1 VVAAYGDGTIR
12 WHRLSDGRELLALF
26 AHADRQRWVLWTP
39 SGYFDASPGGE
50 DLIGW
55 HLNRGQD
62 QAADFFEAGR
72 FRSRFHRPDVID
84 RVLETL
90 DEAKALAGAD
100 LAANRRQQATPSVA
114 AVLPPVVD
122 VLSGQDLR
130 ASSSSITLRVRGRS
144 AADAPV
150 TGWRVRVNG
159 QLVSDARGLGRTDA
173 PAAPAGGAERE
184 LVVPIPPQDSEVQ
197 VFAENRHGFSTAAV
211 VRVKW
216 VGAAPQPAF
225 SIQPKLY
232 VLAVGVGQYQNDQ
245 IGRLAFPAKDA
256 ADFVAAMQR
265 QQGRLY
271 GQVEVK
277 LLTDRQATRDEVVD
291 GLEWL
296 QKQVTQHD
304 IAALFI
310 SGHGLNDPAQG
321 FTFLPVNADPDR
333 LKRTGVTMADIHTTL
348 TTLAGKALFFFDTC
362 HAGSVLGGRKA
373 GLPDDYSGVVNE
385 LTSAENGV
393 VVFSSSTGRQF
404 SYEHPAWGNGAF
416 TKAVVE
422 GLQGA
427 AAQPGSPRITYKM
440 LDYYISKRVKELTG
454 GKQTPVTQGPGGVPD
469 FPVAVK

>member
-1 VVAAYGDGTIR
+1 
-12 WHRLSDGRELLALF
+12 
-26 AHADRQRWVLWTP
+26 
-39 SGYFDASPGGE
+39 
-50 DLIGW
+50 
-55 HLNRGQD
+55 
-62 QAADFFEAGR
+62 
-72 FRSRFHRPDVID
+72 
-84 RVLETL
+84 
-90 DEAKALAGAD
+90 
-100 LAANRRQQATPSVA
+100 
-114 AVLPPVVD
+114 
-122 VLSGQDLR
+122 
-130 ASSSSITLRVRGRS
+130 
-144 AADAPV
+144 
-150 TGWRVRVNG
+150 
-159 QLVSDARGLGRTDA
+159 
-173 PAAPAGGAERE
+173 
-184 LVVPIPPQDSEVQ
+184 
-197 VFAENRHGFSTAAV
+197 
-211 VRVKW
+211 
-216 VGAAPQPAF
+216 
-225 SIQPKLY
+225 
-232 VLAVGVGQYQNDQ
+232 
-245 IGRLAFPAKDA
+245 
-256 ADFVAAMQR
+256 VAAMQR

-404 SYEHPAWGNGAF
+404 SYENPAWGNGAF